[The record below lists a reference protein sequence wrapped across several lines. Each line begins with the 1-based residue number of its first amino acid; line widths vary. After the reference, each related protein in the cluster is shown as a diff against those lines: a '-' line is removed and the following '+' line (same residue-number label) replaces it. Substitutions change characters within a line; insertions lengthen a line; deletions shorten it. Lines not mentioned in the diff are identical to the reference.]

1 MLKICAN
8 FSKFYYLRVLGIIR
22 KVNNMSKIITT
33 DNGQR
38 YQTPGFG
45 RTAGAV
51 YAGTLANSLV
61 AVGASTAIGIPCI
74 RQMQKASQACDT
86 VAIRSAI
93 ENAMQT
99 TGLND
104 KGVRVID
111 VKTPTSSGTLFENLS
126 KLFTREKT
134 LEELHPENK
143 KLVDALNN
151 AMSAFER
158 ESILGKA
165 QAEYFIKMFEYGDN
179 ACFLPKGNK
188 IIVNIEKLGS
198 SAFHEMGHAIN
209 RNMSTFWK
217 GMQKLRMP
225 MMITSG
231 ALSLLAL
238 CKRPKAEGEQPKNGF
253 DKATTFIKNNVGK
266 LVTLS
271 FVPII
276 AEELKATSRGN
287 KLAKQLLSP
296 EIAKKVKTTNRYGA
310 ISYVATAVI
319 SGFSAFVA
327 NKVRDKIAHPKEV

>member
-1 MLKICAN
+1 
-8 FSKFYYLRVLGIIR
+8 
-22 KVNNMSKIITT
+22 MSKIITT
-33 DNGQR
+33 DNGQH

-45 RTAGAV
+45 KTAGAV
-51 YAGTLANSLV
+51 YAGSAVGSLV
-61 AVGASTAIGIPCI
+61 TLGASTAIGIPCI
-74 RQMQKASQACDT
+74 NRMQKTSQSCDT
-86 VAIRSAI
+86 VELRSAI
-93 ENAMQT
+93 ENAMQK
-99 TGLND
+99 TGLKD
-104 KGVRVID
+104 KGVEVID
-111 VKTPTSSGTLFENLS
+111 VKKPASTGTLVENFT
-126 KLFTREKT
+126 KLFSGEKT

-143 KLVDALNN
+143 KLINALNN
-151 AMSAFER
+151 AMSNFER

-165 QAEYFIKMFEYGDN
+165 QAEYLTRMFEEGDN
-179 ACFLPKGNK
+179 ACFLPRGNK
-188 IIVNIEKLGS
+188 IIVNIEKLGA

-217 GMQKLRMP
+217 GMQKMRLP

-231 ALSLLAL
+231 ALSLLSL

-271 FVPII
+271 FVPIV

-296 EIAKKVKTTNRYGA
+296 EIAKKVRATNRYGA
-310 ISYVATAVI
+310 ISYVTTAVI
-319 SGFSAFVA
+319 AGFSAFVA